1 MKPIQLLLIIFCLGI
16 FLIPKDNF
24 YAQVSQEN
32 CCKTESK
39 TKSCCD
45 KNQNNHHDSKN
56 SKQDHKSCT
65 DDCCSSCAVCF
76 SFIENNFAKNTFW
89 EFSTFKTFSK
99 IQVQY
104 SNPYISNGL
113 KEIWQPPKLG

>member
-1 MKPIQLLLIIFCLGI
+1 VKPFRFLFIILCLGI

-45 KNQNNHHDSKN
+45 TEGDHSKE
-56 SKQDHKSCT
+56 SKKEHQSCN
-65 DDCCSSCAVCF
+65 DDCCSFCMTCHTF
-76 SFIENNFAKNTFW
+76 LENNFSKDNFG
-89 EFSTFKTFSK
+89 EFTSFPTITK

-104 SNPYISNGL
+104 IDPFISDSL
-113 KEIWQPPKLG
+113 KEIWQPPKLA

>member
-1 MKPIQLLLIIFCLGI
+1 MKSIQLLLIIFCLGI

-32 CCKTESK
+32 CCKAESK
-39 TKSCCD
+39 KSCCE
-45 KNQNNHHDSKN
+45 KNNNDHGSKN
-56 SKQDHKSCT
+56 SKNDHKSCN
-65 DDCCSSCAVCF
+65 DDCCSSCMTCNTFV
-76 SFIENNFAKNTFW
+76 ENNFAKNNIW
-89 EFSTFKTFSK
+89 GIPSFKTISK

-104 SNPYISNGL
+104 TDPYISNGL

>member
-16 FLIPKDNF
+16 FLVPKDNF
-24 YAQVSQEN
+24 YAQAAQEN

-45 KNQNNHHDSKN
+45 KDQSSHHN
-56 SKQDHKSCT
+56 SKDNKKDHKSCT
-65 DDCCSSCAVCF
+65 DGCCSTCAVCF
-76 SFIENNFAKNTFW
+76 SFIENSFAKNNFW
-89 EFSTFKTFSK
+89 EFSTFKTFTK
-99 IQVQY
+99 IQFQY